1 MITAS
6 AYHEFCH
13 GSSSSVPPCSA
24 CMGSEIAVALWHSD
38 VEITNYVSQL
48 LDHNQTSTAPSH
60 DHHSL
65 NPHVSV
71 TILMHEV
78 DGEIKFTTHGC
89 PGHEVSVYALR
100 SSLYSTE
107 AWGKLNVKI
116 IIDVCCYLRLD
127 FFKKPKPTLLWQK
140 FNFMK
145 Y

>member
-100 SSLYSTE
+100 SS
-107 AWGKLNVKI
+107 VRKI
-116 IIDVCCYLRLD
+116 KCKDYYRCLLLFEISFL
-127 FFKKPKPTLLWQK
+127 KKTQTHLIVAKV
-140 FNFMK
+140 
-145 Y
+145 